1 LSNRDMRFWK
11 AATCIRQKH
20 DKHAYVFGE
29 EEERRCTLSDVYTM
43 SLILANELMEFNANG
58 RDIVVIGRL
67 TKFSCAAFLA
77 CTLIGSTS
85 CCVDAKL
92 NSKFYSLDF
101 SYKTIIIDAAYLKE
115 KLVIP
120 SRPGLEL
127 VFIYGSNEATNKV
140 TVIDEAGTGR

>member
-1 LSNRDMRFWK
+1 MYSVRCLHNEPDPRERVDG
-11 AATCIRQKH
+11 
-20 DKHAYVFGE
+20 GE
-29 EEERRCTLSDVYTM
+29 INGVL
-43 SLILANELMEFNANG
+43 ELFQPTFKFNANG

-101 SYKTIIIDAAYLKE
+101 SYKTIIIDAAYLKD
-115 KLVIP
+115 VCQDA
-120 SRPGLEL
+120 
-127 VFIYGSNEATNKV
+127 F
-140 TVIDEAGTGR
+140 